1 MTSTGGSSLEMCSAS
16 SFDWFTPWAA
26 SAGSDAMPVGV
37 GRLLVYVPVV
47 GSTTQLERN
56 CQGHEYVS
64 PR

>member
-1 MTSTGGSSLEMCSAS
+1 
-16 SFDWFTPWAA
+16 
-26 SAGSDAMPVGV
+26 MPVGV

-56 CQGHEYVS
+56 CQGDEYVS